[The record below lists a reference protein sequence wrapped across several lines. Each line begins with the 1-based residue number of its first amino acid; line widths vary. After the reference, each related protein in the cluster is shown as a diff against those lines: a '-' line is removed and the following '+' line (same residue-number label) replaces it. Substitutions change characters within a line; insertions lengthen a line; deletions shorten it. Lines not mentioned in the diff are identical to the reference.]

1 MFPNAALSSHRIS
14 MSGSHKQSYPTSLH
28 SLLNDDSQQDAY
40 IFKLEKKNSPNSSS
54 TSPKIPQKKNDYNK
68 SYNFRPIKMISLTNE
83 YQNNPT
89 QTQPQPIH
97 QSNHIS
103 YRNHFNHEF
112 SHDRN
117 TKSENNY
124 NIGHNPSSNN
134 KSSSTPNSNSNS
146 SSNHS
151 INPSNNNNG
160 NNHVFHHNHSYN
172 PDYSHDPRS
181 ISVPDNRQNHHHTTT
196 LKAITT
202 SSSLSPPSK
211 KRLHSVSSYEDDYS
225 HESGENNSSYHNHS
239 HNSITINS
247 NNTPHRNTIINHN
260 MTSNN
265 INHPHFDKLPKV
277 PLSSISNSSNKSL
290 NVAIS
295 PSINNLTPQLSTS
308 NMQMN
313 SILTST
319 SSTSLN
325 RFPVG
330 SHEWQRIRRENHKQV
345 ERRRREHINA
355 GVNLLSTLVPGC
367 EKNKGKVL
375 HQAAQYISQL
385 KADELARTKQFESEI
400 SDYKSQ
406 ISKLQDQIKQLH
418 KNLNQ

>member
-14 MSGSHKQSYPTSLH
+14 MSNSHKQSYPTSLH

-40 IFKLEKKNSPNSSS
+40 IFKLEKKNSPNNSSPPS
-54 TSPKIPQKKNDYNK
+54 KIPQKKNDYNK
-68 SYNFRPIKMISLTNE
+68 SYNFRPIKMISLSNE
-83 YQNNPT
+83 YQNKP
-89 QTQPQPIH
+89 TQPQSQPNH
-97 QSNHIS
+97 QNYHTS
-103 YRNHFNHEF
+103 YRNHFNHEL
-112 SHDRN
+112 SHDRSI
-117 TKSENNY
+117 KSENSY
-124 NIGHNPSSNN
+124 NIGHNSSSNN
-134 KSSSTPNSNSNS
+134 SSTPNSNS

-151 INPSNNNNG
+151 INPSSNNI
-160 NNHVFHHNHSYN
+160 NNHTFHHNHSFNSEYN
-172 PDYSHDPRS
+172 IDSRS
-181 ISVPDNRQNHHHTTT
+181 NNVPDHTQNHHTT

-211 KRLHSVSSYEDDYS
+211 KRMHSISSYEDDYS
-225 HESGENNSSYHNHS
+225 HESGENNSNY
-239 HNSITINS
+239 HNSIIINS
-247 NNTPHRNTIINHN
+247 NITPHRNSINH
-260 MTSNN
+260 SIANN
-265 INHPHFDKLPKV
+265 NNHPHFEKLPKV

-295 PSINNLTPQLSTS
+295 PSINNITPQLNAP

-313 SILTST
+313 SILTSS

-385 KADELARTKQFESEI
+385 KADEVARTKKFESEI
-400 SDYKSQ
+400 NEYKLQ

-418 KNLNQ
+418 KNLNP